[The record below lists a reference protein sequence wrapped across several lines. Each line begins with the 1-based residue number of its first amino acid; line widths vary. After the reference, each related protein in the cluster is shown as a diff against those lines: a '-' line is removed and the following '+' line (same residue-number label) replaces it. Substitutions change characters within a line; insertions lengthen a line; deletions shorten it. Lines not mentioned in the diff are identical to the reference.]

1 VIGGTTVDGVVLK
14 GLAIR
19 DIPLPVKDIFA
30 FVIPANFLQI
40 ILIFAVSFSVAFTL
54 LPKLSDAALTL
65 GLIDQP
71 NKRKV
76 HSCPK
81 PLVGGIGMIIAVVFS
96 SLLFIPLSRLAGVY
110 AGIML
115 LSIIGFMDDYRDLSY
130 RWKFIAQVVATILI
144 MHYGKVVLQSFGN
157 LLALGAIDLGSLS
170 LPLTLF
176 CTIGVM
182 NALNMIDGL
191 DGLAGGIALIA
202 FASFSVL
209 AHINH
214 QREIVLLS
222 VAFCGAV
229 IAFLK
234 YNRMGRLFMG
244 DAGSLTIGFILAFLS
259 IAITQTDQSLVPP
272 VVPLLLLAVPIVDAV
287 TTMTKRLL
295 RGKSPFHA
303 DRTHFHHI
311 LLKFGFNQK
320 RAVKIILGISCFLSI
335 IALMGTIFRTPE
347 YLLFL
352 GFLSYCF
359 FTVMLSHFV
368 KSLYKLKLQFR
379 RRNADIRNTNI
390 KMKVAHILNRITK
403 IKRRYA
409 RYLLSL
415 PVACYRRRD
424 RRAFSST
431 TIHIGLGGFSTVLPQ
446 SLLEGEKLTI
456 DLYLRSDKQSP
467 VSIGAKV
474 VWLRRLNEGFL
485 HGFRF
490 TGMDK
495 KQSSNLRWFLE
506 GIA

>member
-1 VIGGTTVDGVVLK
+1 MVDGVVLK
-14 GLAIR
+14 GIAIR

-30 FVIPANFLQI
+30 FVIPANLLQI

-54 LPKLSDAALTL
+54 LPKLSDAALTM

-96 SLLFIPLSRLAGVY
+96 SLLFIPLSRLPGVY
-110 AGIML
+110 AGVML
-115 LSIIGFMDDYRDLSY
+115 LSIVGFMDDYRDLSY
-130 RWKFIAQVVATILI
+130 WWKFIAQVVSTILI

-157 LLALGAIDLGSLS
+157 LLALGAIDLGFLS

-191 DGLAGGIALIA
+191 DGLAGGIALVA

-209 AHINH
+209 AHINQ

-222 VAFCGAV
+222 IAFCGAV

-272 VVPLLLLAVPIVDAV
+272 VAPLLLLAVPIVDAV

-320 RAVKIILGISCFLSI
+320 RVVKIILGISCFLSM
-335 IALMGTIFRTPE
+335 IALMGTIFRIPE

-352 GFLSYCF
+352 VFLSYCIVAVF
-359 FTVMLSHFV
+359 LSHFV
-368 KSLYKLKLQFR
+368 KELYKIKLQFKGRCMVTRKGYIRMKIGQILENVTKIR
-379 RRNADIRNTNI
+379 RRYT
-390 KMKVAHILNRITK
+390 
-403 IKRRYA
+403 

-415 PVACYRRRD
+415 PVACYWRKGGKS
-424 RRAFSST
+424 FSST
-431 TIHIGLGGFSTVLPQ
+431 TVHLARGGFSTVLPH

-456 DLYLRSDKQSP
+456 DLYLGDSKYQ
-467 VSIGAKV
+467 VSADAEV
-474 VWLRRLNEGFL
+474 VWSQVVHNGFL
-485 HGFRF
+485 HGLKF
-490 TGMDK
+490 TDIHK
-495 KQSSNLRWFLE
+495 NHSSTLEYFLK
-506 GIA
+506 GITFGVVA